1 MYGRARIILWR
12 TSLAWNGCGVIPWYW
27 KAFPV
32 WHRKSALTGCGPMWW
47 RTAATRPCRICLSPN
62 GKTRISPSIPR
73 HRSRATPLPSTSS
86 KAGRKHGTIAL
97 RLTRACRKRGWPLTG
112 RITILSTRPR
122 WTAKP
127 RWRTSTVHSTLTVP
141 PTSPATAF
149 PFPTLWC

>member
-1 MYGRARIILWR
+1 MYGQARIILWR

-97 RLTRACRKRGWPLTG
+97 RLTRAFRKRGWPLTG

-127 RWRTSTVHSTLTVP
+127 RWRTSTVHSTLIYQKMEK
-141 PTSPATAF
+141 
-149 PFPTLWC
+149 L